1 MSESSQIESGIRDIL
16 REHASVE
23 VPSTDYDLIESGVMD
38 SLTFV
43 DMLFHIE
50 QRFSVSL
57 DIESL
62 EIDDLRSV
70 QSIGKVVAD
79 RMS

>member
-1 MSESSQIESGIRDIL
+1 MSLSDIQEEIRGIL
-16 REHASVE
+16 RDQASVE
-23 VPSTDYDLIESGVMD
+23 VPSLDYDLIDSGVMD

-43 DMLFHIE
+43 DMLFQIE

-70 QSIGKVVAD
+70 ERLGAVVAAK
-79 RMS
+79 MP